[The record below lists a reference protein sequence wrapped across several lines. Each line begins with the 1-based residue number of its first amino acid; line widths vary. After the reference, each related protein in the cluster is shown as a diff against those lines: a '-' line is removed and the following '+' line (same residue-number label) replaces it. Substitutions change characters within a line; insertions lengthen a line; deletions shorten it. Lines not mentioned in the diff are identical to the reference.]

1 MSATTATSSSGDL
14 RTNYMTLLVTQLQN
28 QNPLEPMNNSD
39 MSAQLAQYSQ
49 LEQLE
54 NMNSSFGQLLNSVQR
69 TQASSLIGKTVS
81 FNVTAEDGTT
91 KTAEGKVE
99 GVTINSKGEIL
110 LQVGEQKVQ
119 LADVTQIKE

>member
-14 RTNYMTLLVTQLQN
+14 QTNYMTLLVTQLQN

-54 NMNSSFGQLLNSVQR
+54 TMNASFSQLLSSAQR

-81 FNVTAEDGTT
+81 FDVTADDGTT

-99 GVTINSKGEIL
+99 GVTINSKGEVL
-110 LQVGEQKVQ
+110 LQVGEQQVQ
-119 LADVTQIKE
+119 LADVTEIKE